1 MRSNPFSPSFG
12 TSPPVLAG
20 RDHILEDVD
29 GALSAGPSHP
39 DYTMFLIGNRGAGK
53 TALLNA
59 LEERSR
65 ERNWLTIAANA
76 SNPGLLNRIEA
87 EALVLFQER
96 GGRFRRTAGRI
107 GERLDRVWVL
117 GFRPSPLPKGLR
129 NVLTALGDALG
140 ERGLGVLITID
151 ELQSGERHELRRFAS
166 VLQQVTRREGRPIA
180 FVGAALP
187 RIEDTLLADD
197 AVTFLQR
204 AARREI
210 NRLDETATR
219 TAIAQPIRDWNG
231 SIDSQG
237 LEVAIRATSGYP
249 FMIQLV
255 GYHSWEATAD
265 PRAGITLADVTT
277 GVSRAQSQIG
287 NLVLAPAWKDLS
299 PMDRRFLEAMSL
311 DESEST
317 LADIAAR
324 LQRDLKYASVYRSR
338 LIKSDMIAA
347 TGIGRVDFVHH
358 ATRYWIRQRG
368 AAAPR
373 PGE

>member
-1 MRSNPFSPSFG
+1 M
-12 TSPPVLAG
+12 LAG
-20 RDHILEDVD
+20 RDHILDDVD
-29 GALSAGPSHP
+29 AALSAGPSHP
-39 DYTMFLIGNRGAGK
+39 DYTMFLIGNHGTGK
-53 TALLNA
+53 TAVLNA
-59 LEERSR
+59 LEERAR
-65 ERNWLTIAANA
+65 KRNWMTITTNA

-87 EALVLFQER
+87 AAVMLFRER

-107 GERLDRVWVL
+107 RERLNRVWVL
-117 GFRPSPLPKGLR
+117 GFQPPPLPQGLR
-129 NVLTALGDALG
+129 NVLMVLGDALG

-166 VLQQVTRREGRPIA
+166 VLQHVTRRESRPIA

-204 AARREI
+204 AARQEI
-210 NRLDETATR
+210 DRLDETATR

-237 LEVAIRATSGYP
+237 LEVAIQATSGYP

-255 GYHSWEATAD
+255 GYHSWRAATD
-265 PRAGITLADVTT
+265 PRAGITLADVTA
-277 GVSRAQSQIG
+277 GIARAQNQIG

-317 LADIAAR
+317 LGDIAAR
-324 LQRDLKYASVYRSR
+324 LDRDLKYAGVYRNR
-338 LIKSDMIAA
+338 LIKADMIAA
-347 TGIGRVDFVHH
+347 TGRGRIDFVHH
-358 ATRYWIRQRG
+358 ATRDWIRQR
-368 AAAPR
+368 AADPPR
-373 PGE
+373 PEE

>member
-1 MRSNPFSPSFG
+1 
-12 TSPPVLAG
+12 
-20 RDHILEDVD
+20 
-29 GALSAGPSHP
+29 
-39 DYTMFLIGNRGAGK
+39 MFLIGNRGAGK
-53 TALLNA
+53 TAILNA
-59 LEERSR
+59 LEERAR
-65 ERNWLTIAANA
+65 KRHWLTITTNA
-76 SNPGLLNRIEA
+76 SNPGLLDRIEA
-87 EALVLFQER
+87 DALMLFRER
-96 GGRFRRTAGRI
+96 GGRFRRAAGRI
-107 GERLDRVWVL
+107 GERLNRVWVL
-117 GFRPSPLPKGLR
+117 GFRPSPLPQGLR
-129 NVLTALGDALG
+129 NVLTVLGDALG

-151 ELQSGERHELRRFAS
+151 ELQSGERHELRQFAS

-210 NRLDETATR
+210 SRLDETATR
-219 TAIAQPIRDWNG
+219 TAIAQPIQDWNG
-231 SIDSQG
+231 SINSQG

-255 GYHSWEATAD
+255 GYHTWEAAAD

-277 GVSRAQSQIG
+277 GVTRAQSQIG

-299 PMDRRFLEAMSL
+299 PMDRLFLEAMSL

-324 LQRDLKYASVYRSR
+324 LERDLKYASVYRDR
-338 LIKSDMIAA
+338 LIKADMIAA
-347 TGIGRVDFVHH
+347 TGRGRIDFVHH
-358 ATRYWIRQRG
+358 ATREWLKHMSQ
-368 AAAPR
+368 
-373 PGE
+373 ETT